1 MLNFHFKIKLFLK
14 NKSLILAL
22 MYQRTR
28 KTKETKRNHDKTKKF
43 LRRTSK
49 DVRIII

>member
-1 MLNFHFKIKLFLK
+1 MFNFHFKIKLFLK

-28 KTKETKRNHDKTKKF
+28 KTRENKRFVLIFKRFQETFKRN
-43 LRRTSK
+43 
-49 DVRIII
+49 

>member
-1 MLNFHFKIKLFLK
+1 MLTFHFKIKLFLK

-28 KTKETKRNHDKTKKF
+28 KTRETRHKQGITREH
-43 LRRTSK
+43 
-49 DVRIII
+49 